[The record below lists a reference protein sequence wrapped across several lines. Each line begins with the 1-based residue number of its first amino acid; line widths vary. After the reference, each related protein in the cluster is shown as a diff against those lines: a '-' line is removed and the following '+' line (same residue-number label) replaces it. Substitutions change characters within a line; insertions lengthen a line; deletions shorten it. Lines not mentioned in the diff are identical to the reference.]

1 MKHILLVEDDPR
13 DLELTLNVLKKHHFL
28 NRIDVARDGEEA
40 LDYLHRRGAFSG
52 RQAQQPVVV
61 LLDIKMPKID
71 GTEVLRQMK
80 AHDQLK
86 MIPVVMLT
94 SSNENH
100 DLQNCYRLGVNS
112 YIVKPVDIAQFTKSI
127 SEVGVFWGL
136 INQPPMCAT
145 GKML

>member
-13 DLELTLNVLKKHHFL
+13 DVEMTLNVLSKHHFV
-28 NRIDVARDGEEA
+28 NQIDVARNGEEA
-40 LDYLHRRGAFSG
+40 LDYLHRRGAFAG
-52 RQAQQPVVV
+52 RDPQQPVVV

-80 AHDQLK
+80 ADDKLR

-94 SSNENH
+94 SSKENN
-100 DLQNCYRLGVNS
+100 DLQNCYRMGVNA
-112 YIVKPVDIAQFTKSI
+112 YIVKPVDMAQFTKSI
-127 SEVGVFWGL
+127 SEVGVFWAL
-136 INQPPMCAT
+136 INEPPMCAT